1 MWNCVSNSYE
11 EETLKSSPILPS
23 ETAAAPITEGTAK
36 PPELSYPLEES
47 KSTSTHTLLS
57 TTQNMSSYNV
67 MCIKYIYT
75 RIWHVHM
82 VLPEAMST
90 SAQTPAGNQGL
101 LYSILF

>member
-1 MWNCVSNSYE
+1 
-11 EETLKSSPILPS
+11 
-23 ETAAAPITEGTAK
+23 
-36 PPELSYPLEES
+36 
-47 KSTSTHTLLS
+47 
-57 TTQNMSSYNV
+57 